1 MVYIDMCVGALY
13 RNIQITHV
21 DKDTFIYMHI
31 QMFVSFQSCTFFPLV
46 NVFK

>member
-1 MVYIDMCVGALY
+1 MYVGALY

-21 DKDTFIYMHI
+21 DKDTFMHII
-31 QMFVSFQSCTFFPLV
+31 QMFVSFQSFTSFPLV